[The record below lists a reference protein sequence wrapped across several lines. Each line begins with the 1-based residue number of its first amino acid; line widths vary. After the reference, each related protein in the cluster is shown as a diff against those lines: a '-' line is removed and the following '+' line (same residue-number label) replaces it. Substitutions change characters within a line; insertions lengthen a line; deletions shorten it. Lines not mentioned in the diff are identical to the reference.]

1 VSGQEALSSD
11 EVAALVSAT
20 RQGAALPGAA
30 DGRRR
35 RRRRVREIDF
45 SRPTKFTQ
53 EQQRRLERAHDDFCR
68 LAATRLSAE
77 LRLAVDLQVIGI
89 DQVTWSSAI
98 ADLPEPS
105 ISAIVHTSPLDTQ
118 LLMALELGL
127 ALRLID
133 RLLGGEGTARPR
145 PIGLTEIDLSLARRI
160 FAALLDQLSV
170 TWQEVAGLTLSL
182 GESLETK
189 AVNLHLAPA
198 SEPTLRL
205 SIEVKL
211 GRHSSTISLIV
222 PYRAIEPIAGR
233 LAGGQFGDAGVD
245 PVQRATVRA
254 AVAGVEVELRAEA
267 AAVDLTLD
275 DVLALEPGSI
285 VPLGPASAATLY
297 IGDVAMYRVRPG
309 RNGGRRA
316 VEVLERR
323 DGGA

>member
-1 VSGQEALSSD
+1 MSGHELLSPD
-11 EVAALVSAT
+11 EVSALVTAAK
-20 RQGAALPGAA
+20 QGDAVPASSE
-30 DGRRR
+30 GRRR

-98 ADLPEPS
+98 ADIPEPS

-133 RLLGGEGTARPR
+133 RLLGGEGTAKPR
-145 PIGLTEIDLSLARRI
+145 PTGLTEIDLALARRI

-170 TWQEVAGLTLSL
+170 TWQEVAGLTLQL

-233 LAGGQFGDAGVD
+233 LAGGQFGDAGLD
-245 PVQRATVRA
+245 PTQRATVRT
-254 AVAGVEVELRAEA
+254 AVSGVEVELRAEA
-267 AAVDLTLD
+267 AAIELTLD
-275 DVLALEPGSI
+275 EVLALEPGSI
-285 VPLGPASAATLY
+285 VPLGPTAAAALY
-297 IGDVAMYRVRPG
+297 IGDVAMYHVRPG
-309 RNGGRRA
+309 RNGARRA

-323 DGGA
+323 EGVA